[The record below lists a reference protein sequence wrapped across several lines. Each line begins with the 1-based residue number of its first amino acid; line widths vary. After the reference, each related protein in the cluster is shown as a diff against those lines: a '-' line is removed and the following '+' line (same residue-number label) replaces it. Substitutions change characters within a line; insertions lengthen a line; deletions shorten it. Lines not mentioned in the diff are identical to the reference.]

1 MLMLCMLSVVL
12 EMKKKNLI
20 FKKQPSQSTRWR
32 WILYTEFREEELK
45 RRMSLKEGLLKAAK
59 LEKVEGYMD
68 LVYEGQIKH
77 SEKKAF

>member
-1 MLMLCMLSVVL
+1 M
-12 EMKKKNLI
+12 
-20 FKKQPSQSTRWR
+20 
-32 WILYTEFREEELK
+32 FREEELK